1 MVLWRAFWLQSMNTR
16 PGRRL
21 RFMAETTSSGRFFSM
36 SWATAWAKEAAWS
49 WPWGVLRGT

>member
-21 RFMAETTSSGRFFSM
+21 RFMAETTSPGRFFSM